1 MAINLVQKADGSM
14 AFLDEASAVEVAR
27 IGGGAAPTQSVPVYR
42 MPFTLELAV
51 AGTADTAGAL
61 AAVANPFGRSFYI
74 TDTILVVTTQSSGAC
89 TVSVG
94 CAANA
99 TTLNATLISGQSV
112 ATAGM
117 FGGALIAN
125 RQIWT
130 SGLFLTASTAS
141 GASSGLVGRLLVTGY
156 FL

>member
-1 MAINLVQKADGSM
+1 MGTNIKQNADGSLG
-14 AFLDEASAVEVAR
+14 FVDEATGLQIAQ
-27 IGGGAAPTQSVPVYR
+27 IGGGASLQGVPSWR
-42 MPFTLELAV
+42 IPFTVQLHV

-61 AAVANPFGRSFYI
+61 CAVANPFGRSFYI
-74 TDTILVVTTQSSGAC
+74 TDTTLIVTTASSGAC
-89 TVSVG
+89 TASFG

-112 ATAGM
+112 ATAGI

-130 SGLFLTASTAS
+130 SALFLTGSTAS
-141 GASSGLVGRLLVTGY
+141 GASAALVGKLFVTGH
-156 FL
+156 LI